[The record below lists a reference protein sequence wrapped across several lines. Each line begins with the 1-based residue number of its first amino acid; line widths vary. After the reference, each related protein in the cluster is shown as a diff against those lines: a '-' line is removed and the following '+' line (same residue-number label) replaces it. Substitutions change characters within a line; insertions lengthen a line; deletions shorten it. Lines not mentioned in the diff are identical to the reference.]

1 MNENFNVSLPVFT
14 IHGNHDDPTR
24 DGGSTSDSLS
34 AVDTLACANLVNY
47 FGKADRVD
55 DINIYPILVQKGAT
69 TKVAIYGLGS
79 IRDERLNRMFSQK
92 KVKFVLPKQ
101 EQDQWF
107 NIFMIHQNREQKG
120 RGAKN
125 CVLESMLP
133 DFLDMVIWGHE
144 HECIIDPVESL
155 KQDYHVTQPGSSVAT
170 SLVEGEARTKHV
182 GLLEIRGESFR
193 MEPIMLRS
201 VRPFVFDT
209 LVLSEQEELDPNGNE
224 EEVQEAVQRVLQD
237 KVDSMIERA
246 REEMVHGDGKT
257 PLVRLKVEYTGFST
271 VQHRRP

>member
-1 MNENFNVSLPVFT
+1 M
-14 IHGNHDDPTR
+14 
-24 DGGSTSDSLS
+24 
-34 AVDTLACANLVNY
+34 
-47 FGKADRVD
+47 
-55 DINIYPILVQKGAT
+55 QKGVD

-92 KVKFVLPKQ
+92 RVKFVLPKQ
-101 EQDQWF
+101 DQDQWF

-125 CVLESMLP
+125 CVSESMLP

-182 GLLEIRGESFR
+182 GLLEIRGDAFR
-193 MEPIMLRS
+193 LEPVALRS

-209 LVLSEQEELDPNGNE
+209 LVLGEQEELDPND
-224 EEVQEAVQRVLQD
+224 ARISYAAD
-237 KVDSMIERA
+237 KVRT
-246 REEMVHGDGKT
+246 RKCVWG
-257 PLVRLKVEYTGFST
+257 
-271 VQHRRP
+271 